1 MENRKPERKTR
12 VSKEKQPGKPGK
24 SAAEGIRLNRYIAH
38 CGICSRREADEL
50 ILEGAITVNGKKVTD
65 LGTKV
70 RPGDVVK
77 YRDKVLTA
85 EKKVMKNK
93 TIAWEKIRDRNEAF
107 DMRKYA
113 LAGLELLQIDLNEL
127 AKIDRSNLTKLFSKN
142 KSKERKRILSK
153 GVSSE

>member
-1 MENRKPERKTR
+1 MYVP
-12 VSKEKQPGKPGK
+12 V
-24 SAAEGIRLNRYIAH
+24 I
-38 CGICSRREADEL
+38 
-50 ILEGAITVNGKKVTD
+50 NGFNKVKNYEVD
-65 LGTKV
+65 LLSLGTNALSDMVVGSLKV
-70 RPGDVVK
+70 EEVGSDYSHFPSDPKKRYGTSYFK
-77 YRDKVLTA
+77 QLTA

-93 TIAWEKIRDRNEAF
+93 TIAWEKIRERNEAF

-142 KSKERKRILSK
+142 KAKERKRILSK